1 MKQRGNEAVEA
12 VKMQLRRKRDF
23 TKTALAS
30 LFGLLCVVLEIAGST
45 TQVGLV
51 SAAPKTLMSDSLV
64 NKKKRPAQNSVPI
77 GTWGGQSIR
86 MIVRADGASIEYD
99 CAHGEI
105 AGKLVLNAERR
116 FNLNGNHTREGP
128 GPIRIG
134 ITQKSR
140 PVRYEGKVT
149 GDEMTLTVIMT
160 ETGESI
166 GDFILKRGSEGRL
179 RKCR

>member
-1 MKQRGNEAVEA
+1 M
-12 VKMQLRRKRDF
+12 D
-23 TKTALAS
+23 
-30 LFGLLCVVLEIAGST
+30 
-45 TQVGLV
+45 
-51 SAAPKTLMSDSLV
+51 DSFIK
-64 NKKKRPAQNSVPI
+64 KKKRRAQNSVAL

-105 AGKLVLNAERR
+105 AGKLVLNAERK
-116 FNLNGNHTREGP
+116 FTLNGNHTREGP

-134 ITQKSR
+134 ITRKSQ

-149 GDEMTLTVIMT
+149 GDEMSLTVILT

-179 RKCR
+179 RKCK